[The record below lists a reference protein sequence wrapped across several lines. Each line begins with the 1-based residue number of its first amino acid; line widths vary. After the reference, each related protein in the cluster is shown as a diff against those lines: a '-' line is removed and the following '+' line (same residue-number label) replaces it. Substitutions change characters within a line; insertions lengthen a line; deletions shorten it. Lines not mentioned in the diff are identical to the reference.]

1 MFQCL
6 KACSN
11 LQSNRGKNTYKKQD
25 NNHEQDSSWIM
36 NCKGTYK
43 IWHYKLGQE
52 HKKKDLGHDPGWQVV
67 LLMMQEDLY
76 LHYQV
81 NQNPSLSI

>member
-25 NNHEQDSSWIM
+25 NNHEQASYWIM

-43 IWHYKLGQE
+43 MWHYEPGQA
-52 HKKKDLGHDPGWQVV
+52 HKQKYPGHDPGWQVV

-76 LHYQV
+76 LHCQV
-81 NQNPSLSI
+81 IQNP